1 MLITLSTKQAAT
13 SAISLP
19 LCPASLT
26 HMHPVGRK
34 DQLIELK
41 MFLWNILFV

>member
-1 MLITLSTKQAAT
+1 MLITLSTKEAT
-13 SAISLP
+13 PSAILLP